1 MWQRHGVAP
10 NSSVSKTQCVMVQHW
25 KEQRGEEVRREGIS
39 EKERFWKTRLK
50 WVNLI
55 LKTEIQRR
63 VFNRKCKWNQ
73 MCLDACA
80 GYWTGRDQG
89 GIFPK
94 IYNISKEAP
103 PPGNSPEEG
112 RLQHG
117 FWAGLLRMVQ
127 IDEWCSQGSWW
138 PCPSLGGDSTPPPL
152 QREQGNTEEDPG
164 VPSCVGFVSR
174 RQILCFLVLLTSW
187 PPVKCSIKT
196 WIWEYY

>member
-1 MWQRHGVAP
+1 
-10 NSSVSKTQCVMVQHW
+10 MVQHW

-117 FWAGLLRMVQ
+117 FWAGLLRMVK
-127 IDEWCSQGSWW
+127 IDERCSQGSWW
-138 PCPSLGGDSTPPPL
+138 PCPSLGRLYTPH
-152 QREQGNTEEDPG
+152 
-164 VPSCVGFVSR
+164 
-174 RQILCFLVLLTSW
+174 LTSGALRGADD
-187 PPVKCSIKT
+187 PAQV
-196 WIWEYY
+196 WEETLHPHLSKENKVTQRRIRVCPRVWGLCHAGRYYASWSS